1 MRLAVGEQHAAR
13 PAAGVSAPPK
23 PQSAA
28 DGRRDPVAG
37 PTTTLAAVRVLV
49 GSTAGAG
56 HFGPLVPILDAF
68 ERRGDDV
75 LVVGPPSLQ
84 AVPAVAGRQFWA
96 GAEPPAEEL
105 AAIWDR
111 FPDVSPHEAAVLADR
126 EVFGRLCTAAMLP
139 ATERA
144 CDEWRPDL
152 VVRETCAYAV
162 AISANRRSV
171 PHVQVAI
178 SLAAIDVGGI
188 GLAAPVLQPHG
199 EHIVKQLLAS
209 PYLTRFPPSLDPSP
223 FASTRRFREAAAV
236 SGPLPDWWGA
246 STAPLVYVSF
256 GSLVGGLPVGVQV
269 YRAALEAVRDL
280 PVRVLLTVGRT
291 ADPAGLGP
299 VPPNVHVEQWVPQAD
314 VFAVA
319 DAVLCHGG
327 SGTTYGALAAGL
339 PLVVVPLFADQ
350 PTNGRL
356 VAGAGAGVLVEPV
369 PGWTS
374 AMDRISEDDAPRL
387 RAGIEGVLGEPGY
400 REGARR
406 LAAEMAALPSV
417 DELIETI
424 ATDLVADERDEHPF
438 GSV

>member
-1 MRLAVGEQHAAR
+1 
-13 PAAGVSAPPK
+13 
-23 PQSAA
+23 
-28 DGRRDPVAG
+28 
-37 PTTTLAAVRVLV
+37 VLV

-223 FASTRRFREAAAV
+223 FASTRRFREAAVV

-374 AMDRISEDDAPRL
+374 AMDRIGEDDAPRL
-387 RAGIEGVLGEPGY
+387 RAAIETVLGEPSYG
-400 REGARR
+400 EGARR

-424 ATDLVADERDEHPF
+424 ATDLVTAGSDEHPF

>member
-1 MRLAVGEQHAAR
+1 
-13 PAAGVSAPPK
+13 
-23 PQSAA
+23 
-28 DGRRDPVAG
+28 
-37 PTTTLAAVRVLV
+37 VLV

-96 GAEPPAEEL
+96 GEEPPADEL

-111 FPDVSPHEAAVLADR
+111 FPDASPKEAAVLADR

-139 ATERA
+139 TTERA
-144 CDEWRPDL
+144 CDEWRPHL

-162 AISANRRSV
+162 AISADRRSV

-178 SLAAIDVGGI
+178 SLAAIDAGGI
-188 GLAAPVLQPHG
+188 GLASPVLQPYA
-199 EHIVKQLLAS
+199 ERIAQRLFAS
-209 PYLTRFPPSLDPSP
+209 AYLTRFPPSLDPSP
-223 FASTRRFREAAAV
+223 FASTRRFREVSAA
-236 SGPLPDWWGA
+236 SGPLPDWWGT
-246 STAPLVYVSF
+246 SRAPLVYVSF
-256 GSLVGGLPVGVQV
+256 GSLVGGLPVGVRV
-269 YRAALEAVRDL
+269 YRTALEAVRDL
-280 PVRVLLTVGRT
+280 PVRVLLTVGRA

-314 VFAVA
+314 VFAEA

-350 PTNGRL
+350 PANGRL
-356 VAGAGAGVLVEPV
+356 VAGAGAGLVVEPA

-387 RAGIEGVLGEPGY
+387 RAAIEAVLGDPGY
-400 REGARR
+400 EEAARR
-406 LAAEMAALPSV
+406 LAAEMAAQPSV
-417 DELIETI
+417 DELVETI
-424 ATDLVADERDEHPF
+424 ATELGAGCDEHPF
-438 GSV
+438 GSD

>member
-1 MRLAVGEQHAAR
+1 
-13 PAAGVSAPPK
+13 
-23 PQSAA
+23 
-28 DGRRDPVAG
+28 
-37 PTTTLAAVRVLV
+37 V

-56 HFGPLVPILDAF
+56 HFGPLVPILDAL

-96 GAEPPAEEL
+96 GEEPPADEL

-111 FPDVSPHEAAVLADR
+111 FPDASPKEAAVLADR

-139 ATERA
+139 TTERA
-144 CDEWRPDL
+144 CDEWRPHL

-162 AISANRRSV
+162 AISADRRSV

-178 SLAAIDVGGI
+178 SLAAIDAGGI
-188 GLAAPVLQPHG
+188 GLASPVLQPYA
-199 EHIVKQLLAS
+199 ERIAQQLFAS
-209 PYLTRFPPSLDPSP
+209 AYLTRFLPSLDPSP
-223 FASTRRFREAAAV
+223 FASTRRFREVSAA
-236 SGPLPDWWGA
+236 SGPLPDWWGT
-246 STAPLVYVSF
+246 SRAPLVYVSF
-256 GSLVGGLPVGVQV
+256 GSLVGGLPVGVRV

-280 PVRVLLTVGRT
+280 PVRVLLTVGRA

-314 VFAVA
+314 VFAEA

-350 PTNGRL
+350 PANGRL
-356 VAGAGAGVLVEPV
+356 VAGAGAGLVVEPA

-387 RAGIEGVLGEPGY
+387 RAAIEAVLGDPGY
-400 REGARR
+400 EEAARR
-406 LAAEMAALPSV
+406 LAAEMAAQPSV
-417 DELIETI
+417 DELVETI
-424 ATDLVADERDEHPF
+424 ATELGAGCDEHPF
-438 GSV
+438 GSD